1 MAPRP
6 IWEGH
11 LRLSLVTCPVRL
23 FKATGEGG
31 AIHFNLLHRESLNRV
46 RQFYRDVEG
55 GEVARA
61 DLVRG
66 FQVEKDRYVVV
77 EEEELK
83 ALKLESTKVIDIER
97 FVSGEAIDR
106 LYWDQPYFMLP
117 DGKTAQ
123 EPYAV
128 IREAMRREGQVA
140 LARLVMS
147 SRERIVGIETRGRGL
162 LLSTLRSHDEV
173 KDEAAFFDDLPDVR
187 ISPQM
192 IEIARQIIAQQQG
205 PFAPAEFRDRYEE
218 AVRALVEEKA
228 KGRRPVHRP
237 APEAGESNVID
248 LMDALRR
255 SLRGA
260 APAKPGAPGR
270 HAEEAPAPPEGRA
283 KAPGRSGSKPAAAR
297 RKAATPPRRRAS
309 R

>member
-31 AIHFNLLHRESLNRV
+31 AIHFNLLHRQTLNRV
-46 RQFYRDVEG
+46 RQFYRDPED
-55 GEVARA
+55 GEVERA

-140 LARLVMS
+140 LARLVMN

-173 KDEAAFFDDLPDVR
+173 KDEAEFFDDLPDVR

-205 PFAPAEFRDRYEE
+205 PFAPGEFRDRYEE
-218 AVRALVEEKA
+218 AVRSLVEEKA
-228 KGRRPVHRP
+228 KGHLPVHRP

-248 LMDALRR
+248 LMEALRR
-255 SLRGA
+255 SLKGGA
-260 APAKPGAPGR
+260 AAKPGTARRGAEAPPEPPAEAPGR
-270 HAEEAPAPPEGRA
+270 AA
-283 KAPGRSGSKPAAAR
+283 KPAAAR
-297 RKAATPPRRRAS
+297 RKPATPPRRRAS